1 MRRIDFSWKSI
12 RRLMFSLFLLAAGV
26 VAASAADLIENV
38 GEGRVN
44 WSLGLVTANG
54 TGAPPKDI
62 KNPSQVRA
70 MTQRAAIIVARRNLL
85 EVLKEVR
92 IDSAT
97 KVENLILSSDM
108 NKTQVS
114 GILQGSQVMQ
124 TKYFSGGSIE
134 VTVGVYLRG
143 ELASALMPASLF
155 LLTPALP
162 ALPGPSKPLEK
173 PVPEALPVQ
182 KEAAALSAKESTQE
196 TAAVTSLS
204 AAAKAE
210 KEGKAEELIKAEAT
224 DSLPVEKRAGEPAV
238 RTETTRQPAAEK
250 GAEGSTPVTARSLP
264 SPSSGSSEV
273 VRSEPSPAVEQ
284 KEEKGTSGPPAAPAA
299 ASIVAT
305 GLVIDGRG
313 LGLKPALLPRII
325 NEVGTEIYSTRQVSR
340 QSALEQ
346 GLVGYA
352 KDVSAAQRN
361 IRVTDKPLLVKGIK
375 AAGKEKTDVVIAD
388 PDAAAVLT
396 AVAPFNFLEK
406 SRVII
411 VYD

>member
-1 MRRIDFSWKSI
+1 MRRIDFSWKCI
-12 RRLMFSLFLLAAGV
+12 RIFTLSLFLLAAGA
-26 VAASAADLIENV
+26 VAAFAADLIENLE
-38 GEGRVN
+38 GGRVN
-44 WSLGLVTANG
+44 WSLGLVTAKG
-54 TGAPPKDI
+54 IGVPPKDI
-62 KNPSQVRA
+62 KNPAQVRA
-70 MTQRAAIIVARRNLL
+70 LTQRAAISVARRNLL
-85 EVLKEVR
+85 QVVKEIR

-97 KVENLILSSDM
+97 KVENLMLSSDTI
-108 NKTQVS
+108 KTQVS
-114 GILQGSQVMQ
+114 GILQGSQVIQ
-124 TKYFSGGSIE
+124 TKYFSDGSIE

-143 ELASALMPASLF
+143 ELASVLMSASLF
-155 LLTPALP
+155 LLTPVLP
-162 ALPGPSKPLEK
+162 ALPGPSKPSEK
-173 PVPEALPVQ
+173 PVPEALVVQ
-182 KEAAALSAKESTQE
+182 EEGAALSAKESAQE
-196 TAAVTSLS
+196 AAAVVSLS

-210 KEGKAEELIKAEAT
+210 REGKGEELIKAEVPT
-224 DSLPVEKRAGEPAV
+224 SPPVEKREGEPAA
-238 RTETTRQPAAEK
+238 RTETARQPAAEREP
-250 GAEGSTPVTARSLP
+250 EGSTPAALRSLP
-264 SPSSGSSEV
+264 SPSSRSSEV
-273 VRSEPSPAVEQ
+273 VKSEPSPAGEQ
-284 KEEKGTSGPPAAPAA
+284 KEEKGTSGPPPGPAP

-325 NEVGTEIYSTRQVSR
+325 TEGGTEIYGTRQASR

-388 PDAAAVLT
+388 TDAAAVLT